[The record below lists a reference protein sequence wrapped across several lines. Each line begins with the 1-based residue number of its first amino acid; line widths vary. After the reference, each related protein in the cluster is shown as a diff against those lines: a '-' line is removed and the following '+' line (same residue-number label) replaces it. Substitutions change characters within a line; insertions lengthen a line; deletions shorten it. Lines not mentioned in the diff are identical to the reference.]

1 MTRGSLPVSRP
12 MLDQALNSMQSALD
26 LLDEAQAP
34 PHIGAHLDLAICEL
48 QRTIS
53 ALDASDA
60 GKFKRSA

>member
-1 MTRGSLPVSRP
+1 

-26 LLDEAQAP
+26 LLDRAQAA

-53 ALDASDA
+53 ALDSSDA
-60 GKFKRSA
+60 GELKRTA